1 MQGLPLNGELTGL
14 GGRLRERT
22 HTAPAYRLYAL
33 AGFAPPRPGM
43 VRDPTGA
50 GIEVEVWT
58 LPPNRVGAFLAGVP
72 APLAIGSVQLAD
84 GSWVKGFLC
93 EGHAVHG
100 AADIT
105 SLGGWRAWLA
115 SR

>member
-1 MQGLPLNGELTGL
+1 
-14 GGRLRERT
+14 
-22 HTAPAYRLYAL
+22 
-33 AGFAPPRPGM
+33 M
-43 VRDPTGA
+43 VRDAAGA
-50 GIEVEVWT
+50 RSEVEVWT
-58 LPPNRVGAFLAGVP
+58 RPLDRVGAFLSGVP

-93 EGHAVHG
+93 EGHVVSG
-100 AADIT
+100 APDIT